1 MHYNLVLYSLAIHNF
16 LTAFHLSYCM
26 NCVDLTWPATNLQ
39 ITPWFHLRCIHFWE
53 VILYE
58 LLHPNRSSFFS
69 QSLDLL
75 VPWNTDW
82 FATVLLQSYAQ
93 FWHPKNKLKDSWT
106 SMELVAFQRVL
117 GFSLCLAPLLFL
129 SAAPFGSLLVT
140 MEPWAVP
147 ELGSENRAVI
157 GWTWEDKFE
166 SGFGKFEREEPL
178 LSLPWFPSIV
188 PAYSSWVFWNGKWV
202 AWQLG
207 NGCNIQPHRTEMCVR
222 MIRN

>member
-1 MHYNLVLYSLAIHNF
+1 MTRHKLTDHSVISPKMHSFLGSDISCYTQIAPPSSLNPSTCWCHE
-16 LTAFHLSYCM
+16 TRT
-26 NCVDLTWPATNLQ
+26 DL
-39 ITPWFHLRCIHFWE
+39 
-53 VILYE
+53 
-58 LLHPNRSSFFS
+58 LLHYYKAMPS
-69 QSLDLL
+69 
-75 VPWNTDW
+75 
-82 FATVLLQSYAQ
+82 

-147 ELGSENRAVI
+147 ELGSENGAVI
-157 GWTWEDKFE
+157 GWTWEDKKE
-166 SGFGKFEREEPL
+166 SGFGKFEREEPF

>member
-1 MHYNLVLYSLAIHNF
+1 
-16 LTAFHLSYCM
+16 M

-39 ITPWFHLRCIHFWE
+39 ITPWFHLRCIHSWE
-53 VILYE
+53 VISVATPKSIQIAPPSSLNPSTCWCHE
-58 LLHPNRSSFFS
+58 TRTDLLLHYYKAMPS
-69 QSLDLL
+69 
-75 VPWNTDW
+75 
-82 FATVLLQSYAQ
+82 
-93 FWHPKNKLKDSWT
+93 FWHPKHKLKDSWT
-106 SMELVAFQRVL
+106 SMELVAFQRAL

-188 PAYSSWVFWNGKWV
+188 PAYILKRKV
-202 AWQLG
+202 
-207 NGCNIQPHRTEMCVR
+207 GCLTTW
-222 MIRN
+222 